1 MAAGEGSRG
10 RDRAFDPNGCGRRRV
25 PKRLRA
31 GACGRGRIL
40 NGHGRGR
47 VPKWLRAGDRS

>member
-1 MAAGEGSRG
+1 MAVGEGSRG